1 MFPLYKKK
9 IIFHLLFCYIIKY
22 ELLSEKEK
30 LLTAAIDCYQLLLT
44 RATLCNKLQ

>member
-30 LLTAAIDCYQLLLT
+30 LLTAAIDLLSIT
-44 RATLCNKLQ
+44 SYKGNSM

>member
-22 ELLSEKEK
+22 EKLPEKEK
-30 LLTAAIDCYQLLLT
+30 SLTAGFVLLST
-44 RATLCNKLQ
+44 ASYKGNSM